1 MSWLWHI
8 DDFDLRVNFARSNGP
23 VDFLTL
29 LTRLVL
35 TRVTS
40 ILTLIL
46 APVDMVLKFVG
57 KGLIAVVLGMMLL
70 IVLHG
75 LWMIFW
81 LPLMGMSWAW
91 ARYAWARPVLIVP
104 GVIIAIFGHIF
115 LMLVPDPHKNA
126 QYVVMMTREWPLS
139 WQLYKPPEAFF
150 EQNPFAER

>member
-8 DDFDLRVNFARSNGP
+8 EDFDLRVKFARSNGP

-29 LTRLVL
+29 FTRLVL

-91 ARYAWARPVLIVP
+91 ARYAWARPFLILP
-104 GVIIAIFGHIF
+104 GVFIAIFGHIF

-126 QYVVMMTREWPLS
+126 QYAVMMTQEWPLS